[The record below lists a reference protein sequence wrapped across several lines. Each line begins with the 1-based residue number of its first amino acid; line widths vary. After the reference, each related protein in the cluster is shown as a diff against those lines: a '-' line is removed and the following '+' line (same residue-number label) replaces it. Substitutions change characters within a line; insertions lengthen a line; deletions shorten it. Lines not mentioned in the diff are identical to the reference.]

1 MVVSESQLVEA
12 VARDRAAGRT
22 VAFANGCFDLLHVGH
37 VRYLQAAAAEADRLI
52 VAVNDDRSVAALK
65 GEGRPIL
72 PAAERAELLAALRG
86 VDYVVIFGDADV
98 GRLLTLLK
106 PDVHCKGTDYTADTV
121 PERAVVAAYGGRTAI
136 VGDPKRHAT
145 RELLGGCRS
154 PDAREPHQAPG
165 SDHPHQHEAPGT
177 DLTDHDR

>member
-1 MVVSESQLVEA
+1 VVVSESQLVEA

-37 VRYLQAAAAEADRLI
+37 VRYLKAAAAEADRLI
-52 VAVNDDRSVAALK
+52 VAVNDDRSVAGLK
-65 GEGRPIL
+65 GDGRPIL

-106 PDVHCKGTDYTADTV
+106 PDVHCKGTDYTAETV

-136 VGDPKRHAT
+136 VGDPKHHAT
-145 RELLGGCRS
+145 RELL
-154 PDAREPHQAPG
+154 ARIGRTRDQE
-165 SDHPHQHEAPGT
+165 PGT
-177 DLTDHDR
+177 KDRTPR

>member
-1 MVVSESQLVEA
+1 VVVSESQLVEA

-37 VRYLQAAAAEADRLI
+37 VRYLKAAAAEADRLI
-52 VAVNDDRSVAALK
+52 VAVNDDRSVAGLK
-65 GEGRPIL
+65 GDGRPIL

-106 PDVHCKGTDYTADTV
+106 PDVHCKGTDYTAETV
-121 PERAVVAAYGGRTAI
+121 PERAIVAAYGGRTAI
-136 VGDPKRHAT
+136 VGDPKHHAT
-145 RELLGGCRS
+145 RELL
-154 PDAREPHQAPG
+154 ARIGRTRDQG
-165 SDHPHQHEAPGT
+165 PGT
-177 DLTDHDR
+177 KDRTPR